1 MKRLFTA
8 ISIILLLLPA
18 IKINAQTG
26 VGKLSG
32 KVLDAETKE
41 PLIGANVLLVNT
53 QSGGATDVNG
63 NYFILNITPG
73 TYSVKVSYVGYAPKI
88 IQDVRIVAGI
98 TYELNV
104 SLSTDFTLPE
114 VVVEDKKFFEEKA
127 TNTVKVVDADQ
138 ISRMPIRGIAQIAS
152 VQSGIVMQEGSG
164 GAGGNATIN
173 IRGGRGSEVLYIID
187 GIPQNNLYT
196 RTSVAQV
203 SNSAIEQISVLPG
216 GFEAKYGQAQSG
228 VINVTTKSGDNDYNI
243 SAEAVT
249 SSFTDDFGYN
259 LYSGTIGGPIIPGIT
274 NHTFFISGE
283 RGWFA
288 DSDPIAKPIEY
299 YYLVDGNYIKKSYKT
314 HLNNPEDVWR
324 LSARTSHRMGN
335 FSANLGF
342 IYNDNTSKVY
352 SGRSAKNSAQFFDE
366 TYYQNMS
373 FSGRVSQTVS
383 NSTFWNLSL
392 GYRIYNLKRYNPY
405 FEDNLQ
411 AYGDSALWA
420 QKFGVTLQGDG
431 LRTASTDASG
441 VMRPYGYATNLYQK
455 RENNALTV
463 DFDFTSQISN
473 HLFEFGAGVS
483 SSIVRGYGLYAYQ
496 VAGISANSEEEKYYK
511 LAPFVYGYDLSGQN
525 KVGTDYSDPEAAVGK
540 SMQRADNLQ
549 KARNP
554 IIAYGYIQDRYEL
567 QDLIVNIG
575 LRMDYFDL
583 DAYEFKNPELPFA
596 GGEDSYAFDNGDFQL
611 RKAEVKLSP
620 RIGIGYPV
628 TSSTV
633 FHAQFG
639 KFIQLPELNDV
650 YSGPFDF
657 NDWIS
662 SSPQQSANGALDCEE
677 TIQYEVGF
685 RQMLGSSAALNIT
698 LFYKNIKGL
707 VNYEARQ
714 YRETE
719 GGEIKTAILT
729 TNSDFGTSKG
739 LAVSFDLAR
748 MNFFSLSAQYTYSL
762 AEGTGSSTSSSQT
775 AVFRNTDNLPPKV
788 IAPLDFNQTHTAILN
803 LDFYVPKG
811 TIKYLEGLNANFLIS
826 YNSGRPYTPL
836 DLYNIIGDNGILAET
851 DGYINSRTTPSQF
864 RIDMKLEK
872 RFDLGW
878 IDISP
883 YLWIEN
889 LLDAD
894 NITNVWRS
902 TGDPNTTNWLKSA
915 EGKAAAANN
924 GQGYI
929 YDYQTLE
936 RTPDNYGIPRLI
948 KLGLRINF
956 SGASL

>member
-1 MKRLFTA
+1 MKRLFTV

-18 IKINAQTG
+18 GISAQTG

-32 KVLDAETKE
+32 RVTDAETKE
-41 PLIGANVLLVNT
+41 PLIGANVLLLNT
-53 QSGGATDVNG
+53 QAGGATNVDG
-63 NYFILNITPG
+63 DYYILNITPG
-73 TYSVKVSYVGYAPKI
+73 TYSVKVSYVGYAPKT

-104 SLSTDFTLPE
+104 SLTTDFTLPE

-127 TNTVKVVDADQ
+127 TSTVKVVDGDQ

-152 VQSGIVMQEGSG
+152 VQSGVVMQEGSG

-173 IRGGRGSEVLYIID
+173 IRGGRGSEVLYIVD

-203 SNSAIEQISVLPG
+203 SNSAIEQISIMPG

-228 VINVTTKSGDNDYNI
+228 VINVTTKSGNPDY
-243 SAEAVT
+243 SVFAEVVT

-259 LYSGTIGGPIIPGIT
+259 LYSGTLGGPVIPGIQ
-274 NHTFFISGE
+274 NHTFFLSGE

-299 YYLVDGNYIKKSYKT
+299 YYLENGEYVKKTFKT
-314 HLNNPEDVWR
+314 RLNNPEAVWR
-324 LSARTSHRMGN
+324 FSGRTNHRMGS
-335 FSANLGF
+335 FSANLGV
-342 IYNDNTSKVY
+342 IYNDNTSRVY
-352 SGRSAKNSAQFFDE
+352 DSRMAKNSSMFFDE
-366 TYYQNMS
+366 VYYRNLS

-383 NSTFWNLSL
+383 RSSFWNLTL
-392 GYRIYNLKRYNPY
+392 GYRMYNLRRYNPF
-405 FEDNLQ
+405 FEDDLE
-411 AYGDSALWA
+411 AYGDSSLWA
-420 QKFGVTLQGDG
+420 EKFGVTLLGDG
-431 LRTASTDASG
+431 LRTSSTDAGG
-441 VMRPYGYATNLYQK
+441 VMRPYGYATSLYQK
-455 RENNALTV
+455 RENNALTI

-483 SSIVRGYGLYAYQ
+483 SSIVRGYGLYAFQ
-496 VAGISANSEEEKYYK
+496 VASATGTSE
-511 LAPFVYGYDLSGQN
+511 LARYAALQPFVYGYDLTGQN
-525 KVGTDYSDPEAAVGK
+525 KVGTDYSDPEAGAGG

-549 KARNP
+549 QARNP
-554 IIAYGYIQDRYEL
+554 LIAYGYIQDRYEL
-567 QDLIVNIG
+567 EDLVVNIG

-583 DAYEFKNPELPFA
+583 DAYEFVDPALPFA
-596 GGEDSYAFDNGDFQL
+596 GGDVSYAFDNGDFKL
-611 RKAEVKLSP
+611 RDAEIKLSP

-628 TSSTV
+628 TASTV

-639 KFIQLPELNDV
+639 KFIQLPELNDL
-650 YSGPFDF
+650 YSGPYDF
-657 NDWIS
+657 QDWIS
-662 SSPQQSANGALDCEE
+662 SEPQQSANGALDCEE

-685 RQMLGSSAALNIT
+685 RQMLGSTAALNIT
-698 LFYKNIKGL
+698 LFYKNIRGL

-739 LAVSFDLAR
+739 LAFSFDIAR
-748 MNFFSLSAQYTYSL
+748 MDFFSMSAQYTYSI
-762 AEGTGSSTSSSQT
+762 AEGTGSSTNSSQT
-775 AVFRNTDNLPPKV
+775 AVFRNDDNLPPKV
-788 IAPLDFNQTHTAILN
+788 IAPLDFDQTHTAVVN
-803 LDFYVPKG
+803 LDFYVPEGKFG
-811 TIKYLEGLNANFLIS
+811 FLEMLNANFLIS

-836 DLYNIIGDNGILAET
+836 DVYNIIGDNGILAET

-864 RIDMKLEK
+864 RIDLKLEK
-872 RFDLGW
+872 RFDMGAFSV
-878 IDISP
+878 SP

-894 NITNVWRS
+894 NIINVWQS
-902 TGDPNTTNWLKSA
+902 TGDPNTTNWLKTA
-915 EGKAAAANN
+915 EGKAAALNN

-929 YDYQTLE
+929 YDYQSLE
-936 RTPDNYGIPRLI
+936 RTPGNYGIPRLI
-948 KLGLRINF
+948 KLGLKVNF